1 MIMKKTLILTILAA
15 AALTGCDD
23 LLLRT
28 PKDKLT
34 PETFFRDEA
43 ECRLY
48 TNDFYTMLPE
58 GADIYAENADYIVG
72 IDLVSEIIGNRTVPA
87 TANTWKWEKLRDIN
101 FFIQHADQ
109 CEDVAVRNEYLGVAR
124 FFRALFYLDKVM
136 RYGDVPWV
144 DKPLDAESEELYKG
158 RDDRKVVMEHVLEDV
173 NFAIDNLSTTKDVF
187 RVTKWTALALKSRI
201 FLFEGTYRKYHG
213 IDGWEC
219 CLEESAKAADI
230 FIRTS
235 GYSIYS
241 GGTQPYRDL
250 FNFLVSDQ
258 SEVILSRSYVATLG
272 LVHDA
277 NGKYTSISMGRPGL
291 MKDVVNMYL
300 MSDGTR
306 FTDKTGYKTMDFE
319 KECSGRDPR
328 LAQTI
333 RTPGYTR
340 TDGTTKLAPD
350 MAATTTGYQ
359 ITKYVGASKYD
370 SYKSS
375 ENDLP
380 IFRTAEVYLNYAEAK
395 AELGTL
401 TQSDLD
407 VSLNKLRDR
416 VNMPHLDMEAAN
428 ANPDPYLLDP
438 VTGYR
443 NVTGANQGV
452 ILEIR
457 RERTV
462 ELICEGFRYWDI
474 MRWKEGK
481 RFERQFQGMYFPG
494 TGSYDLDGNGTVDFV
509 IYDGEK
515 PAVKDGVVYAS
526 VSELH
531 LSDGNSGYI
540 TVHPDIERKWDED
553 KDYLYPIPTDDR
565 VLTQGKITQ
574 NPGWDDGLDF

>member
-1 MIMKKTLILTILAA
+1 MKKTLILTILAA

-58 GADIYAENADYIVG
+58 GASIYAENADYIVG

-158 RDDRKVVMEHVLEDV
+158 RDDRKVVMNHVLEDID
-173 NFAIDNLSTTKDVF
+173 FAIDNLSTTKDVF

-213 IDGWEC
+213 IDDWES

-235 GYSIYS
+235 GYTIYS
-241 GGTQPYRDL
+241 GGAQPYRDL
-250 FNFLVSDQ
+250 FNFLESNQ

-306 FTDKTGYKTMDFE
+306 FTDKAGYNTMDFA
-319 KECSGRDPR
+319 KECAGRDPR

-401 TQSDLD
+401 TQTDLD
-407 VSLNKLRDR
+407 ISLNKLRDR

-481 RFERQFQGMYFPG
+481 RFERQFHGMYFPG
-494 TGSYDLDGNGTVDFV
+494 TGSYDLDGNGTIDFV

-526 VSELH
+526 VNELH

>member
-1 MIMKKTLILTILAA
+1 MKKTLILTILAV

-23 LLLRT
+23 FLLRT

-58 GADIYAENADYIVG
+58 GASIYAENADYIVG

-158 RDDRKVVMEHVLEDV
+158 RDDRKVVMDHVLEDID
-173 NFAIDNLSTTKDVF
+173 FAIDNLSTTKDVF

-213 IDGWEC
+213 IDAWQT

-235 GYSIYS
+235 GYTIYS
-241 GGTQPYRDL
+241 GGAQPYRDL
-250 FNFLVSDQ
+250 FNFLESNQ

-306 FTDKTGYKTMDFE
+306 FTDKTGYNTMDFA
-319 KECSGRDPR
+319 KECAGRDPR

-401 TQSDLD
+401 TQTDLD

-481 RFERQFQGMYFPG
+481 RFERQFHGMYFPG

-526 VSELH
+526 VNELH